1 MKTQKR
7 FLLILV
13 CLLSAMVVSAQR
25 IEFTT
30 DDFGFA
36 ILSQE
41 DKTCEVLYIRGQEP
55 SMVIPEKVEYEGAE
69 YSVTSIRDRAF
80 ADCSRLETLV
90 LPNSVTQMGDGVFDN
105 CDNLTQPVY
114 NDHIFAR
121 LPTSFEGSFAIP
133 EGIETIAG
141 GACWRCAGLTS
152 VTIPNSVTSIRVAAF
167 ERCSGLTSANI
178 PSSVTTLE
186 RWAFYGCSSLTS
198 IVIPNTITSIE
209 ESTFYGCSGLTSITI
224 PNSVTNIGVGAFG
237 GCI

>member
-1 MKTQKR
+1 MKTMKR

-13 CLLSAMVVSAQR
+13 CLLSAMGVSAQSV
-25 IEFTT
+25 EFEK
-30 DDFGFA
+30 DNFGFVV
-36 ILSQE
+36 LSQE
-41 DKTCEVLYIRGQEP
+41 DKTCEVTYSRSQEAD
-55 SMVIPEKVEYEGAE
+55 MVIPGKVEYKGVE

-80 ADCSRLETLV
+80 AGCSRLETVV

-141 GACWRCAGLTS
+141 GACWRCVGLTS

-167 ERCSGLTSANI
+167 EACSGLTSANI

-186 RWAFYGCSSLTS
+186 RWAFYGCHSLTS

-209 ESTFYGCSGLTSITI
+209 ESTFDD
-224 PNSVTNIGVGAFG
+224 
-237 GCI
+237 CI